1 MKGLIVKD
9 ILVLR
14 SKMKV
19 FPFVILILLSGL
31 ALYFFGSTGVLILD
45 IFLPIYFCA
54 LTIPV
59 FQEDDKVGWNTYV
72 SASPLSKKVI
82 VISRYIISFSII
94 AAIAFVLLIA
104 NLIYSFFSDFSI
116 LVHLS
121 TLLLS
126 IFIGFIYLSLLIPSI
141 YYSGSNGASTVMLFA
156 ILVMSLLTFL
166 INSKKFNINAILDI
180 SPLFLIAA
188 MVLFFCGIIYLS
200 FLTSLK
206 IFTKSLT
213 E

>member
-9 ILVLR
+9 ILVLK

-19 FPFVILILLSGL
+19 FPFLILILLSGL
-31 ALYFFGSTGVLILD
+31 ALYFFGSTGVLMLD

-188 MVLFFCGIIYLS
+188 MVLFLCGIIYLS

>member
-188 MVLFFCGIIYLS
+188 MVLFLCGIIYLS

>member
-19 FPFVILILLSGL
+19 FPFVILILLLGL
-31 ALYFFGSTGVLILD
+31 ALYFFGSTGVLMLD

-59 FQEDDKVGWNTYV
+59 FQEDDKVGWNTYI
-72 SASPLSKKVI
+72 SASPLSKKEI
-82 VISRYIISFSII
+82 VISRYIVSFSII
-94 AAIAFVLLIA
+94 AAIALVLLIA
-104 NLIYSFFSDFSI
+104 NMIYSFFSDFSI

-188 MVLFFCGIIYLS
+188 MVLFLCGVIYLS
-200 FLTSLK
+200 FLISLK

>member
-19 FPFVILILLSGL
+19 FPFLILILLSGL
-31 ALYFFGSTGVLILD
+31 ALYFFGSTGVLMLD

-188 MVLFFCGIIYLS
+188 MVLFLCGIIYLS